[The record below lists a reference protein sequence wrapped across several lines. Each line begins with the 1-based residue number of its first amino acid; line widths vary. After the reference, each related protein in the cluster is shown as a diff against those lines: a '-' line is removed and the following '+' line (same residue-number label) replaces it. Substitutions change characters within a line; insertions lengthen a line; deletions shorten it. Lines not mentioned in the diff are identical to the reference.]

1 MRYVALLRGINVGG
15 KNKVSMERLR
25 EIAAALGFANVKT
38 YVNSGNM
45 AFDTKKSDDRKL
57 AVKIHDALEHELGLD
72 LSVMVRS
79 AEEIADVVT
88 KNPYLGQF
96 DNHKDVHV
104 FFLDREL
111 SKEEKALLMA
121 LANDKEMITLNGR
134 AVYCFLKISILD
146 SALGK
151 GFIDRKLKVPA
162 TARNWRTVE
171 ALVKL

>member
-25 EIAAALGFANVKT
+25 EIAAALGFTSIKT

-45 AFDTKKSDDRKL
+45 AFDTKKSDDKKL
-57 AVKIHDALEHELGLD
+57 AAKIHDVLLKELDLD

-79 AEEIADVVT
+79 AEEIAEVVA
-88 KNPYLGQF
+88 KNPYHGQF
-96 DNHKDVHV
+96 DDHRYLHV

-111 SKEEKALLMA
+111 SREETNNLLA
-121 LANDKEMITLNGR
+121 QATDTEMITLSKR
-134 AVYCFLKISILD
+134 TVYLLLKISILD
-146 SALGK
+146 SSLGK

-171 ALVKL
+171 TLANL